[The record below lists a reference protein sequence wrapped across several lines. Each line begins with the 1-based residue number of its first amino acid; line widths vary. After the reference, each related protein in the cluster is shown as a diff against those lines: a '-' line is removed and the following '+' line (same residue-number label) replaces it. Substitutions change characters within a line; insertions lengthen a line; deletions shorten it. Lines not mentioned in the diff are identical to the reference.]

1 MSQPYRAPAGKRFL
15 YVSADSPEQDR
26 SGDSKSSDQKRQ
38 RSAGQHS
45 ESDFEKKQRGRDLL
59 NKLLSAAGREALRE
73 KTPTL
78 QELEQALQSAAGPST
93 PADLG
98 KSTRSKPLPGDL
110 DDQDKGSGLPFVSF
124 LMQRGYLKDS
134 PKWLS
139 PRGFVGIGN
148 RILGDVMKALK
159 QGDSGLHETRNYG
172 SGSIL
177 LDTSKKFEP
186 GDDIRLLNVPRSL
199 LNCIQRTIDSGA
211 PLTTPLQMD
220 VEDFEEYETMQDVRV
235 SVVYCIDLSS
245 TMRYS
250 SMYGDMSRIEAA
262 KRALWSLYLL
272 NRKFFPSDSIYIVG
286 FGALASK
293 IAPMDIPYLKTFEPG
308 SDFLHY
314 TNYQAAF
321 RLASRILQKDGSMN
335 KRIVLV
341 TDGHPSACFISD
353 KIEQDKILSQRP
365 YSHFYTPDRQTLDMV
380 RTSQSMNLDTAS
392 GELVYL
398 CYRYRQ
404 VDQYIG
410 ERTIVEAK
418 RCHSLNIDID
428 TIMISEEDSLLGY
441 VNEMEKYVKG
451 RSYYI
456 NPLDIDKVLLTD
468 YISNKKQKTI
478 RTRGS

>member
-1 MSQPYRAPAGKRFL
+1 MVSHSNAPGSKKFVYFPL
-15 YVSADSPEQDR
+15 DKEGEEQ
-26 SGDSKSSDQKRQ
+26 KQQSDGNR
-38 RSAGQHS
+38 
-45 ESDFEKKQRGRDLL
+45 ELPRDALD
-59 NKLLSAAGREALRE
+59 KLLKAIGREALRE
-73 KTPTL
+73 KTPSL
-78 QELEQALQSAAGPST
+78 QELEQAL
-93 PADLG
+93 LG
-98 KSTRSKPLPGDL
+98 TMSQEHQEHFSKEESSQTGTDGATDNSGMPLVR
-110 DDQDKGSGLPFVSF
+110 Q
-124 LMQRGYLKDS
+124 LMNRGYLKDS

-139 PRGFVGIGN
+139 AKGFNMIGG
-148 RILGDVMKALK
+148 RILSDVMKALK
-159 QGDSGLHETRNYG
+159 AGEYGMHETQDLG
-172 SGSIL
+172 SGSL
-177 LDTSKKFEP
+177 VLDTSKKYEP
-186 GDDIRLLNVPRSL
+186 GDDIRLLNVPKSL
-199 LNCIQRTIDSGA
+199 LNTIQRVSKDGSG
-211 PLTTPLQMD
+211 LKLPLQID
-220 VEDFEEYETMQDVRV
+220 VEDFEEYETMRDVRV
-235 SVVYCIDLSS
+235 AVVYCIDLSS

-272 NRKFFPSDSIYIVG
+272 NRKFFPSDSVYIVG

-293 IAPMDIPYLKTFEPG
+293 IAPNDIPYLKTFEPG

-321 RLASRILQKDGSMN
+321 RLASKILQKDGALN

-341 TDGHPSACFISD
+341 TDGHPSACFIDD
-353 KIEQDKILSQRP
+353 KGEQDEILSQRP
-365 YSHFYTPDRQTLDMV
+365 YSHFYTPDRQTLDTV
-380 RTSQSMNLDTAS
+380 KQENSMSLDIAS

-418 RCHSLNIDID
+418 KVHSLNIDID

-456 NPLDIDKVLLTD
+456 NPGDIDRILLTD
-468 YISNKKQKTI
+468 YLNNKKQKTI
-478 RTRGS
+478 RAKSQW

>member
-1 MSQPYRAPAGKRFL
+1 MASPNSTQGSKKFVYFPLNSEGQDKKPQESQQG
-15 YVSADSPEQDR
+15 
-26 SGDSKSSDQKRQ
+26 
-38 RSAGQHS
+38 S
-45 ESDFEKKQRGRDLL
+45 ELPKDVLD
-59 NKLLSAAGREALRE
+59 KLLKSLGREALKE
-73 KTPTL
+73 KTPSL
-78 QELEQALQSAAGPST
+78 QELEQTLQGVMSSIEQEQQQQQKETEAGSE
-93 PADLG
+93 AKG
-98 KSTRSKPLPGDL
+98 GEASGMPLV
-110 DDQDKGSGLPFVSF
+110 QR
-124 LMQRGYLKDS
+124 LMQKGYLKDS

-139 PRGFVGIGN
+139 AKGFTSIGGK
-148 RILGDVMKALK
+148 ILSDVMKALK
-159 QGDSGLHETRNYG
+159 AGEYGMHETHDYG
-172 SGSIL
+172 SGSIV
-177 LDTSKKFEP
+177 LDTSKKYEP
-186 GDDIRLLNVPRSL
+186 GDDIRLLNVPKSL
-199 LNCIQRTIDSGA
+199 LNTIQRTLKDGGSA
-211 PLTTPLQMD
+211 KMPLLID
-220 VEDFEEYETMQDVRV
+220 VEDFEEYETMQEVRV
-235 SVVYCIDLSS
+235 AVVYCIDLSS

-293 IAPMDIPYLKTFEPG
+293 VLPQDIPYLKTFEPG

-321 RLASRILQKDGSMN
+321 RLASRILQKDGAMN

-341 TDGHPSACFISD
+341 TDGHPSACFIDD
-353 KIEQDKILSQRP
+353 KGEQDKILAERP
-365 YSHFYTPDRQTLDMV
+365 YSHFYTPDQATLDTVKQNQDM
-380 RTSQSMNLDTAS
+380 SLDVAS

-418 RCHSLNIDID
+418 KVHSMKIDID

-441 VNEMEKYVKG
+441 INEMEKYVKG

-456 NPLDIDKVLLTD
+456 NPADIDKVLLTD
-468 YISNKKQKTI
+468 YLSNKKQQTI
-478 RTRGS
+478 KAGSQW

>member
-1 MSQPYRAPAGKRFL
+1 MDSHNSAPGSKKFVYFPMDREGQEQQQSQGQRELPRDVL
-15 YVSADSPEQDR
+15 DR
-26 SGDSKSSDQKRQ
+26 
-38 RSAGQHS
+38 
-45 ESDFEKKQRGRDLL
+45 LL
-59 NKLLSAAGREALRE
+59 KALGREALRE
-73 KTPTL
+73 KTPSL
-78 QELEQALQSAAGPST
+78 QELEQTLQGVMSSESQQEQQSRQPGSLSGAEGETGDDS
-93 PADLG
+93 G
-98 KSTRSKPLPGDL
+98 MPLVR
-110 DDQDKGSGLPFVSF
+110 Q
-124 LMQRGYLKDS
+124 LMNRGYLKDS

-139 PRGFVGIGN
+139 AKGFNTIGSK
-148 RILGDVMKALK
+148 ILSDVMKALK
-159 QGDSGLHETRNYG
+159 AGEYGMHETQDIG
-172 SGSIL
+172 SGSL
-177 LDTSKKFEP
+177 VLDISKKYEP
-186 GDDIRLLNVPRSL
+186 GDDIRLLNVPKSL
-199 LNCIQRTIDSGA
+199 LNAIQRMSKDGA
-211 PLTTPLQMD
+211 ELKLPLQID

-235 SVVYCIDLSS
+235 AVVYCIDLSS

-272 NRKFFPSDSIYIVG
+272 NRKFFPSDSVYIVG

-293 IAPMDIPYLKTFEPG
+293 VAPGDIPYLKTFEPG
-308 SDFLHY
+308 EDFLHY

-321 RLASRILQKDGSMN
+321 RLASKMLQKDGALN

-341 TDGHPSACFISD
+341 TDGHPSACFIDD
-353 KIEQDKILSQRP
+353 KGEQDKILSQRP
-365 YSHFYTPDRQTLDMV
+365 YSHFYTPDRQTLD
-380 RTSQSMNLDTAS
+380 TIKQENSMSLDVAS

-418 RCHSLNIDID
+418 KVHSLNIDID

-456 NPLDIDKVLLTD
+456 NPADIDKVLLTD
-468 YISNKKQKTI
+468 YLNNKKQQTL
-478 RTRGS
+478 RAH

>member
-1 MSQPYRAPAGKRFL
+1 MASHNNEPGSKKFVYVERDKEGLEQEQQSQDEGELP
-15 YVSADSPEQDR
+15 
-26 SGDSKSSDQKRQ
+26 
-38 RSAGQHS
+38 
-45 ESDFEKKQRGRDLL
+45 RDVLD
-59 NKLLSAAGREALRE
+59 KLLKAIGREALKE

-78 QELEQALQSAAGPST
+78 QELEQSLQGAMSSVSEQQSNPQSSSQSGSKGKTGDDAGM
-93 PADLG
+93 
-98 KSTRSKPLPGDL
+98 PLVR
-110 DDQDKGSGLPFVSF
+110 Q
-124 LMQRGYLKDS
+124 LMNKGYLKDS

-139 PRGFVGIGN
+139 AKGFNMIGGK
-148 RILGDVMKALK
+148 ILSDVMKALK
-159 QGDSGLHETRNYG
+159 AGEYGMHESQDFG
-172 SGSIL
+172 SGSL
-177 LDTSKKFEP
+177 VLDTSKKYEP
-186 GDDIRLLNVPRSL
+186 GDDIRLLNVPQSL
-199 LNCIQRTIDSGA
+199 VNSVQRVSRNGGQ
-211 PLTTPLQMD
+211 LKLPLQIE
-220 VEDFEEYETMQDVRV
+220 VEDFEEYETMRDVRV
-235 SVVYCIDLSS
+235 AVVYCIDLSS

-250 SMYGDMSRIEAA
+250 SLYGDMSRIEAA

-272 NRKFFPSDSIYIVG
+272 NRKYFPSDSVHIVG

-293 IAPMDIPYLKTFEPG
+293 VAPNDIPYLRTFEPG

-321 RLASRILQKDGSMN
+321 RLSSKILQKDGALN

-341 TDGHPSACFISD
+341 TDGHPSACFIDD
-353 KIEQDKILSQRP
+353 KSEQDKILSQRP
-365 YSHFYTPDRQTLDMV
+365 YSHFYTPDRQTLDV
-380 RTSQSMNLDTAS
+380 VKQENSMSLDVAS

-418 RCHSLNIDID
+418 KCHAMNIDID

-456 NPLDIDKVLLTD
+456 NPADIDKVLLTD
-468 YISNKKQKTI
+468 YLENKKQKTI
-478 RTRGS
+478 QTYSQW

>member
-1 MSQPYRAPAGKRFL
+1 MDSHSSVPGSKKFVYFPLDKEGQEQKQQSQGERELP
-15 YVSADSPEQDR
+15 
-26 SGDSKSSDQKRQ
+26 
-38 RSAGQHS
+38 
-45 ESDFEKKQRGRDLL
+45 RDVLD
-59 NKLLSAAGREALRE
+59 KLLKALGREALRE
-73 KTPTL
+73 KTPSL
-78 QELEQALQSAAGPST
+78 QELEQALQGALLQQQGQEWEQQQQPGSQTGSEGET
-93 PADLG
+93 DSDNSG
-98 KSTRSKPLPGDL
+98 IPLVR
-110 DDQDKGSGLPFVSF
+110 Q
-124 LMQRGYLKDS
+124 LMNKGYLKDS

-139 PRGFVGIGN
+139 SKGFNEIGN
-148 RILGDVMKALK
+148 RMLSDVMKALK
-159 QGDSGLHETRNYG
+159 AGEYGMHETRDIG
-172 SGSIL
+172 SGSL
-177 LDTSKKFEP
+177 VLDTSKKYEP
-186 GDDIRLLNVPRSL
+186 GDDIRLLNVPKSL
-199 LNCIQRTIDSGA
+199 LNTIQRMSKDGGK
-211 PLTTPLQMD
+211 LKLPLQID

-235 SVVYCIDLSS
+235 AVVYCIDLSS

-272 NRKFFPSDSIYIVG
+272 NRKFFPSDSVYIVG

-293 IAPMDIPYLKTFEPG
+293 VAPNDIPYLKTFEPG

-321 RLASRILQKDGSMN
+321 RLASKMLQKDGALN

-341 TDGHPSACFISD
+341 TDGHPSACFIDD
-353 KIEQDKILSQRP
+353 KSEQDKILSQRP
-365 YSHFYTPDRQTLDMV
+365 YSHFYTPDRQTLDTV
-380 RTSQSMNLDTAS
+380 KQENSMNLDIAS

-418 RCHSLNIDID
+418 KVHSQNIDID
-428 TIMISEEDSLLGY
+428 TIMVSEEDSLLGY

-456 NPLDIDKVLLTD
+456 NPADIDKVLLTD
-468 YISNKKQKTI
+468 YLNNKKQQTI
-478 RTRGS
+478 RAHSQW

>member
-1 MSQPYRAPAGKRFL
+1 MASPSSTQGSKKFVYFPLDSEGQDKKPQESQ
-15 YVSADSPEQDR
+15 
-26 SGDSKSSDQKRQ
+26 SG
-38 RSAGQHS
+38 S
-45 ESDFEKKQRGRDLL
+45 ELPKDVLD
-59 NKLLSAAGREALRE
+59 KLLKSLGREALKE
-73 KTPTL
+73 KTPSL
-78 QELEQALQSAAGPST
+78 QELEQTLQGVMSSIEQEQQQQQKETEAGSE
-93 PADLG
+93 AKG
-98 KSTRSKPLPGDL
+98 GEASGMPLV
-110 DDQDKGSGLPFVSF
+110 QR
-124 LMQRGYLKDS
+124 LMQKGYLKDS

-139 PRGFVGIGN
+139 AKGFTSIGGK
-148 RILGDVMKALK
+148 ILSDVMKALK
-159 QGDSGLHETRNYG
+159 AGEYGMHETHDYG
-172 SGSIL
+172 SGSIV
-177 LDTSKKFEP
+177 LDTSKKYEP
-186 GDDIRLLNVPRSL
+186 GDDIRLLNVPKSL
-199 LNCIQRTIDSGA
+199 LNTIQRTLKDGGSA
-211 PLTTPLQMD
+211 KMPLQID
-220 VEDFEEYETMQDVRV
+220 VEDFEEYETMQEVRV
-235 SVVYCIDLSS
+235 AVVYCIDLSS

-293 IAPMDIPYLKTFEPG
+293 VLPQDIPYLKTFEPG

-321 RLASRILQKDGSMN
+321 RLASRILQKDGAMN

-341 TDGHPSACFISD
+341 TDGHPSACFIDD
-353 KIEQDKILSQRP
+353 KSEQDKILTERP
-365 YSHFYTPDRQTLDMV
+365 YSHFYTPDQATLDTVKQNQDM
-380 RTSQSMNLDTAS
+380 SLDVAS

-418 RCHSLNIDID
+418 KVHSMKIDID

-441 VNEMEKYVKG
+441 INEMEKYVKG

-456 NPLDIDKVLLTD
+456 NPADIDKVLLTD
-468 YISNKKQKTI
+468 YLSNKKQQTI
-478 RTRGS
+478 KAGSQW

>member
-1 MSQPYRAPAGKRFL
+1 MVSHNSALGSKKFVYFPLDKEGQERKQESQ
-15 YVSADSPEQDR
+15 
-26 SGDSKSSDQKRQ
+26 
-38 RSAGQHS
+38 S
-45 ESDFEKKQRGRDLL
+45 EHELTRNVLDNLL
-59 NKLLSAAGREALRE
+59 KAIGREALKE
-73 KTPTL
+73 KTPSL
-78 QELEQALQSAAGPST
+78 QELEQTLRGLMSSLSKQQEG
-93 PADLG
+93 G
-98 KSTRSKPLPGDL
+98 QQQQKKSGSMDDSRGESGDDSGMPLI
-110 DDQDKGSGLPFVSF
+110 KY
-124 LMQRGYLKDS
+124 LMQKGYLKDS

-139 PRGFVGIGN
+139 AKGFTAIGGK
-148 RILGDVMKALK
+148 ILSDLMKSLK
-159 QGDSGLHETRNYG
+159 AGEYGTHESQNVG
-172 SGSIL
+172 SGSL
-177 LDTSKKFEP
+177 VLDATKKYEP
-186 GDDIRLLNVPRSL
+186 GDDIRLLNVPKSL
-199 LNCIQRTIDSGA
+199 LNTIQRTLKDGGN
-211 PLTTPLQMD
+211 LRLPLQID
-220 VEDFEEYETMQDVRV
+220 VDDFEEYETMQDVRV
-235 SVVYCIDLSS
+235 AVVYCIDLSS

-272 NRKFFPSDSIYIVG
+272 NRKFFPSDSVYIVG

-293 IAPMDIPYLKTFEPG
+293 VAPQDIPYLKTFEPG

-321 RLASRILQKDGSMN
+321 RLANKILQKDGAMN

-341 TDGHPSACFISD
+341 TDGHPSACFIDD
-353 KIEQDKILSQRP
+353 KGEQDKILSERP
-365 YSHFYTPDRQTLDMV
+365 YSHFYTPDRQTLDV
-380 RTSQSMNLDTAS
+380 VKYDHSLNLDIAS

-418 RCHSLNIDID
+418 KVRSQKIDID

-456 NPLDIDKVLLTD
+456 NPADIDKVLLTD
-468 YISNKKQKTI
+468 YLNNKKQKTI
-478 RTRGS
+478 RAHS